1 MSANPHVIAENFQP
15 VQNKESAEVLSR
27 PSTTF
32 WRDAWSR
39 FKKNKLAV
47 TGLFVIIILTLMA
60 FVVGPLVA
68 NIQGHTYDYQ
78 DWENINVRPNAE
90 YWFGTDTLGRCIFT
104 RLWYGMRI
112 SLLIGISAALID
124 LFVGGLYGGISGLK
138 GGAVDDVMMRI
149 VDILYGVPYLLV
161 VLLLRIWLEG
171 GVWQLILAL
180 SITGWVGM
188 ARLVRGQVLQAKEYD
203 YILAARALGA
213 STGRIIQ
220 QHLFPN
226 VLGVILVQLTLTV
239 PSAIFAEAFLS
250 FIGLGLP
257 MPQASLGTMVNDSYT
272 LIRLHPYQ
280 LFIPALAIC
289 IIMLGFN
296 FLGDGLRDAFDPRQR
311 Q

>member
-1 MSANPHVIAENFQP
+1 MGTHPRMIAEKFQP
-15 VQNKESAEVLSR
+15 ARSLQSAEMLSR

-47 TGLFVIIILTLMA
+47 TGLAVIIILTLMA
-60 FVVGPLVA
+60 FVVSPAVA
-68 NIQGHTYDYQ
+68 SIQGHSYDYQ
-78 DWENINVRPNAE
+78 DWDNINARPNAE

-124 LFVGGLYGGISGLK
+124 LIIGGLYGGISGLK

-203 YILAARALGA
+203 YVLAARALGA
-213 STGRIIQ
+213 GTVRIIRR
-220 QHLFPN
+220 HLFPN

-239 PSAIFAEAFLS
+239 PAAIFAEAFLS

-311 Q
+311 H